1 MADFLSGLRASR
13 ESKNVP
19 YLRFLNDF
27 DESKKEVVY
36 GFVEASEDISFYN
49 TLILNKLS
57 GVDSKKI
64 DLIPCEGKYAVKKVF
79 DLIDWSCHSKQQ
91 ICFFRDRDLSDYVSD
106 DKDFLCKENCYVT
119 DYYSIE
125 NSIVT
130 KNLFHRMLI
139 EVLGFENDS
148 LADIE
153 TEERKFEQAKSTFEN
168 ELKVVMANIIYWKQK
183 GFESPLDPIKIS
195 GFLSFDSTTKTVVY
209 KNDNEKIDYLY
220 SKVKSVD
227 RSKCDVSEIN
237 AIIKEVSKGD
247 NYRKIIRGHF
257 LSKFFVDYCNMIK
270 KVSCEL
276 SYKNDVK
283 DKIAPR
289 CGRVKSMDVFI
300 EKTYLKHYEK
310 CGMRN

>member
-1 MADFLSGLRASR
+1 MSEFLNNLRASR

-19 YLRFLNDF
+19 YMKFLNDF
-27 DESKKEVVY
+27 DQNKKEVVY
-36 GFVEASEDISFYN
+36 GFVEAAEDISFYN
-49 TLILNKLS
+49 TLILKSLDSVS
-57 GVDSKKI
+57 GVV
-64 DLIPCEGKYAVKKVF
+64 DLIPCKGKHVVRQVYDLF
-79 DLIDWSCHSKQQ
+79 DWHKFSNQQ
-91 ICFFRDRDLSDYVSD
+91 ICFFRDRDLSDYISD

-130 KNLFHRMLI
+130 KKLFNRMLI

-148 LADIE
+148 LANIE

-168 ELKVVMANIIYWKQK
+168 ELKVVMAHIIYWKQK
-183 GFESPLDPIKIS
+183 GFESPLDSVSIS
-195 GFLSFDSTTKTVVY
+195 GFLSFDSTTEKVVY
-209 KNDNEKIDYLY
+209 KNDDEKIDYLY
-220 SKVKSVD
+220 RKVKSVD

-237 AIIKEVSKGD
+237 AIIEEVSKND

-257 LSKFFVDYCNMIK
+257 LSKFFVEYCNMIK

-289 CGRVKSMDVFI
+289 CDRVKSMDDFI

-310 CGMRN
+310 CGMRS